1 MARAGDG
8 EREGAAER
16 LREHYVHGRLTLE
29 EFDDRAGSVLG
40 ARSTGDLRRAFR
52 GLPSSPSQTFT
63 QLLLRGAALLVLTG
77 AWLVFSFVLLGVL
90 AVTFLIQGATLTAPA
105 VLLVVWLV
113 PTLLLSRLWRRTWTG
128 RASRA

>member
-1 MARAGDG
+1 M
-8 EREGAAER
+8 
-16 LREHYVHGRLTLE
+16 
-29 EFDDRAGSVLG
+29 
-40 ARSTGDLRRAFR
+40 
-52 GLPSSPSQTFT
+52 PSSPSQTFT